1 MEKVSNIMRRRLL
14 VGASGAVA
22 AAGLGIARADSKEPA
37 SQSNP
42 GPVSNERPLPDYAKW
57 KDADSLIVHSANT
70 IETRRSAFGSGGVT
84 PLDRLFI
91 RNNVT
96 PPSEDIV
103 KDPDAW
109 QLKVEGVGKP
119 RTFSVADL
127 KTLGLESVPMVL
139 QCSGNG
145 RAYFPHDPSG
155 TQWTVGAAGCV
166 IFTGV
171 PVKAVLEATGGMA
184 EGMKYM
190 TGTGG
195 EEIPQGL
202 DPNTVMVERSVPLD
216 AIEDALLAWEVNG
229 EPLPLAHGGPLRL
242 IVPGYTGVNN
252 VKYIKQLAFT
262 KEQSPASIQQNSYRL
277 SPVGVKGTPE
287 HDSVWENPVKS
298 WINYPSEP
306 EQTLK
311 AGRVQIRG
319 VAMGG
324 VSEVEKIEVS
334 IDGGKAWKEARFV
347 GPDLGKY
354 AWREFV
360 LEADLPAGTHQ
371 LASRATNAKGD
382 AQPEE
387 RIENNRGYINNS
399 WRDHMVTVKVA

>member
-1 MEKVSNIMRRRLL
+1 
-14 VGASGAVA
+14 
-22 AAGLGIARADSKEPA
+22 
-37 SQSNP
+37 
-42 GPVSNERPLPDYAKW
+42 
-57 KDADSLIVHSANT
+57 
-70 IETRRSAFGSGGVT
+70 
-84 PLDRLFI
+84 
-91 RNNVT
+91 
-96 PPSEDIV
+96 
-103 KDPDAW
+103 
-109 QLKVEGVGKP
+109 
-119 RTFSVADL
+119 
-127 KTLGLESVPMVL
+127 MVL

-145 RAYFPHDPSG
+145 RAYFPHKPSG

-171 PVKAVLEATGGMA
+171 PVKAVLEAVGGMA
-184 EGMKYM
+184 EGMQYM

-298 WINYPSEP
+298 WINYPAEP

-324 VSEVEKIEVS
+324 ISEVKKIEVS
-334 IDGGKAWKEARFV
+334 VDGGKAWKEARFV

-360 LEADLPAGTHQ
+360 LEADLSAGTHQ
-371 LASRATNAKGD
+371 LASRAT
-382 AQPEE
+382 
-387 RIENNRGYINNS
+387 
-399 WRDHMVTVKVA
+399 